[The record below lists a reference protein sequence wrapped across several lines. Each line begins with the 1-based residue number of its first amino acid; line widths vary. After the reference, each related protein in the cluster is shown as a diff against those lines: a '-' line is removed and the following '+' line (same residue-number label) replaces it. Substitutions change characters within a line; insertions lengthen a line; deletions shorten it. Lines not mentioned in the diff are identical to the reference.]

1 MSPPDTSPSSPHRH
15 PARLLLVTGSGR
27 SGTSTVAG
35 ALKRLGLRIPQPEI
49 PADENNPRGYYEP
62 RWVIDFHKRLL
73 NPIPVRTID
82 SRPDAGEL
90 AAAAV
95 TSQDRADL
103 RAWLSDQVTQG
114 PADFVV
120 KDPRSF
126 WVHGLWAETAAE
138 VGVELSSLTMLRHP
152 AQVVRSRDSAYLTD
166 KNERFRRER
175 ETTNV
180 AAWVNAA
187 LETERVTRGHRRT
200 FVPYPDLV
208 GDWRAALTRAGD
220 QLSLDLGDVSAPHPV
235 DDFVDSSLN
244 RSAPQWEGLAVPP
257 ELVEMAERTWQ
268 ALQRLVVVPSDP
280 EAIGNLGLLRAEYDA
295 MYETASAVAQDVTT
309 ARVSSVRRSLQERL
323 DKKNARIEKLRARVR
338 ELEEQLGQ
346 ASRSQGAGT
355 GK

>member
-1 MSPPDTSPSSPHRH
+1 MTHPPTPSS
-15 PARLLLVTGSGR
+15 ARLILVTGSGR

-35 ALKRLGLRIPQPEI
+35 CLKRLGMRIPQPEVA
-49 PADENNPRGYYEP
+49 ADENNPRGYYEP

-95 TSQDRADL
+95 APEDRADL
-103 RAWLSDQVTQG
+103 RAWLTEQTAEQVAAA
-114 PADFVV
+114 PSECFVV

-126 WVHGLWAETAAE
+126 WVHDLWAQTAAE
-138 VGVELSSLTMLRHP
+138 VGLELSSLTMLRHP

-166 KNERFRRER
+166 KNEKFRRQR

-187 LETERVTRGHRRT
+187 VETERVTRGHRRT
-200 FVPYPDLV
+200 FVPYQDLV
-208 GDWRAALTRAGD
+208 GDWREAMTRAGD
-220 QLSLDLGDVSAPHPV
+220 QLGLDLGDLTAPHPV

-244 RSAPQWEGLAVPP
+244 RSAPQWEGLAVPA
-257 ELVEMAERTWQ
+257 ELVDMAERTWQ
-268 ALQRLVVVPSDP
+268 ALQRLVSTPQDP
-280 EAIGNLGLLRAEYDA
+280 EATATLEGLREEYDA
-295 MYETASAVAQDVTT
+295 MYETASAIAQDVTT
-309 ARVSSVRRSLQERL
+309 ARVSSVKRSFQERL
-323 DKKNARIEKLRARVR
+323 DTKNARIEKLRARVR
-338 ELEEQLGQ
+338 ELEGQ
-346 ASRSQGAGT
+346 VGQPSRSQGAGT

>member
-1 MSPPDTSPSSPHRH
+1 MVGAVTQPPSSS
-15 PARLLLVTGSGR
+15 PARLILVTGSGR

-35 ALKRLGLRIPQPEI
+35 CLKRLGQRIPQPEI

-62 RWVIDFHKRLL
+62 RWVIDFHKQLL

-95 TSQDRADL
+95 SPQDRADL
-103 RAWLSDQVTQG
+103 RAWLTEQA
-114 PADFVV
+114 ADTSATSFVV

-126 WVHGLWAETAAE
+126 WVHDLWAQTAEE
-138 VGVELSSLTMLRHP
+138 VGIELSSLTMLRHP

-166 KNERFRRER
+166 KNEKFRRQR

-187 LETERVTRGHRRT
+187 VETERVTRGHRRT
-200 FVPYPDLV
+200 FVPYQDLV
-208 GDWRAALTRAGD
+208 GDWRAAMTRAGE
-220 QLSLDLGDVSAPHPV
+220 QLGLDLGDLTAPHPV

-244 RSAPQWEGLAVPP
+244 RSAPQWEGLAVPAD
-257 ELVEMAERTWQ
+257 LVDMAERTWR
-268 ALQRLVVVPSDP
+268 ALERLVVAPQDP
-280 EAIGNLGLLRAEYDA
+280 EAMSTLEALREEYDV

-309 ARVSSVRRSLQERL
+309 ARVSSVKRDLQERL

-338 ELEEQLGQ
+338 ELEAQVGQ
-346 ASRSQGAGT
+346 PSRSQGAGT